1 MEPHAL
7 SFTTAEEHFHQKVR
21 TEVCKEESK
30 RKKNGTMKIVTVP
43 LHNQMTEKLS
53 SKLKIPQAIT
63 INDAIKLT
71 FYSIQNN
78 CNIKALYLNIH
89 YYPLNNN
96 LYVTNLGMS

>member
-1 MEPHAL
+1 
-7 SFTTAEEHFHQKVR
+7 
-21 TEVCKEESK
+21 
-30 RKKNGTMKIVTVP
+30 MKIVTVP

-78 CNIKALYLNIH
+78 CNIKSLYLNIH

-96 LYVTNLGMS
+96 LYITNLGINVLTFFFD

>member
-1 MEPHAL
+1 L
-7 SFTTAEEHFHQKVR
+7 QRRK
-21 TEVCKEESK
+21 KK
-30 RKKNGTMKIVTVP
+30 KKNGTMKIVTVP

-96 LYVTNLGMS
+96 LYIINLGINVLTFFFD